1 MATGSLNSFTPLNE
15 IMVVW
20 IRSIQKRTALNL
32 PVILSN
38 CNNLVEILR
47 IGHFDVNLMFVGKGY
62 IKSLNLRYRRRNVV
76 TDILAFPNF
85 EVSGKKFITFSN
97 CKFHFFSASP
107 PPPPHISPHP
117 TEGIVLPVGQEPT
130 PF

>member
-1 MATGSLNSFTPLNE
+1 MSLTHISKKLTESFYPTHE

-38 CNNLVEILR
+38 CNALMEILR

-76 TDILAFPNF
+76 TDILAFPYF
-85 EVSGKKFITFSN
+85 EVSGKNLSRL
-97 CKFHFFSASP
+97 
-107 PPPPHISPHP
+107 P
-117 TEGIVLPVGQEPT
+117 TVL
-130 PF
+130 

>member
-1 MATGSLNSFTPLNE
+1 MVSLTHMCKKLTESFYPTHE

-38 CNNLVEILR
+38 CNALMEILR

-76 TDILAFPNF
+76 TDILAFPYF
-85 EVSGKKFITFSN
+85 EVSGKKFITFAN
-97 CKFHFFSASP
+97 CALKLKNVKF
-107 PPPPHISPHP
+107 
-117 TEGIVLPVGQEPT
+117 EC
-130 PF
+130 